1 MPCELEGERLER
13 YLDREMAPAESRALE
28 EHLAGCETCRKA
40 VAERRRLR
48 EAVRRGF
55 ETEAPAALREAIARS
70 LSASARPSAGDV
82 PHVSLHRRRFRWW
95 PVVVPAAAVAAA
107 FFLIFVQPRLTERRA
122 GRAGELPFSRPSH
135 VVALRFGEP
144 VSGDFTPPAGGL
156 ILEGERP

>member
-70 LSASARPSAGDV
+70 LSASARPLTGT
-82 PHVSLHRRRFRWW
+82 RTRRFRWW